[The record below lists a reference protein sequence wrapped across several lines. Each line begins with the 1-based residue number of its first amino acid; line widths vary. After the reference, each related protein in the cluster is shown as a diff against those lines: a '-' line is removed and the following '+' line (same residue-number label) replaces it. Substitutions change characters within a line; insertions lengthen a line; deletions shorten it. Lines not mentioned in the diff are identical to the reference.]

1 MKNQNKRNKT
11 LFARNRRTVDTV
23 KILFKGILLTGM
35 GTIFL
40 AGCSGKK
47 AEQPKMMPAVPVTV
61 GVVGQKTVPVQLR
74 AIGNVEAFSTVGIKA
89 QINGTLAKVH
99 FTEGQDVKKGSLLFT
114 IDPRPFEAA
123 LKQSE
128 AALARDRAQFENAKK
143 DSSRYA
149 DLVRKGYV
157 SQEQYEQFRTN
168 AEALESVVQ
177 ADMAQIESA
186 KIQLGYCSIHAPI
199 SGRAGSL
206 LLHEGNLVKANADT
220 PMVVINQIQPIYISF
235 SVPEQYLPDIKKY
248 SAAGKLKV
256 EAVVPGDETHQVQGE
271 LSFVDNTVDIATGTI
286 KLKGVFANTDKRLWP
301 GQFTNV
307 FITLTSLR
315 DAVVAPTQALQ
326 TGQEGQYVF
335 VVKQDNTVEQRKV
348 AAGISFADETVV
360 EKGLAPGEQVVTDG
374 QMRIMPGAKVEI
386 RKPGRQEPAGQ
397 AAAPQ
402 KDSVPSPGAVPAQ
415 KGSGKP

>member
-11 LFARNRRTVDTV
+11 LFALNRRTADIV
-23 KILFKGILLTGM
+23 KRVSHGIFLAGLV
-35 GTIFL
+35 TIFL

-61 GVVGQKTVPVQLR
+61 GVVSQKTVPVQLR

-89 QINGTLAKVH
+89 QINGTLAKAH

-123 LKQSE
+123 LRQAE

-143 DSSRYA
+143 DAARYA
-149 DLVRKGYV
+149 DLVKKGYV

-177 ADMAQIESA
+177 ADMAQIETA
-186 KIQLGYCSIHAPI
+186 KIQLGYCSVYAPI
-199 SGRAGSL
+199 SGRTGSL

-235 SVPEQYLPDIKKY
+235 SVPEQYLLDIKKY
-248 SAAGKLKV
+248 SSAGKLKV
-256 EAVVPGDETHQVQGE
+256 EVAVPGDEAHQVEGE

-286 KLKGVFANTDKRLWP
+286 KLKGTFANTDKRLWP

-307 FITLTSLR
+307 SMTLTSLR
-315 DAVVAPTQALQ
+315 DAVAVPTQALQ

-374 QMRIMPGAKVEI
+374 QMRLMPGAKVAV
-386 RKPGRQEPAGQ
+386 RQPGQQAPAGQ

-402 KDSVPSPGAVPAQ
+402 KDNVLSPGAVPAQ
-415 KGSGKP
+415 KGSD

>member
-40 AGCSGKK
+40 ASCSGKK

>member
-11 LFARNRRTVDTV
+11 LFARNHRTADTV
-23 KILFKGILLTGM
+23 KRLFQGIFLAGLGA
-35 GTIFL
+35 IFL
-40 AGCSGKK
+40 AGCSGKT

-61 GVVGQKTVPVQLR
+61 GVVDQKTVPVQLS

-99 FTEGQDVKKGSLLFT
+99 FTEGQDVRKGSLLFT

-123 LKQSE
+123 LKQAE

-143 DSSRYA
+143 DASRYA
-149 DLVRKGYV
+149 DLVKKGYV

-168 AEALESVVQ
+168 AEALDAVVQ
-177 ADMAQIESA
+177 ADMAQIENA
-186 KIQLGYCSIHAPI
+186 KIQLSYCSIHAPV
-199 SGRAGSL
+199 SGRSGSL

-248 SAAGKLKV
+248 SAVGKLKV
-256 EAVVPGDETHQVQGE
+256 EAVVPGDETHRVQGE

-286 KLKGVFANTDKRLWP
+286 KLKGTFANTEKRLWP

-315 DAVVAPTQALQ
+315 DAVVVPTQALQ

-335 VVKQDNTVEQRKV
+335 VVKQDKTVEQKNV

-360 EKGLAPGEQVVTDG
+360 EKGLTPGEQVVTDG
-374 QMRIMPGAKVEI
+374 QMRLMPGAKVEI
-386 RKPGRQEPAGQ
+386 RNPVQQVPAGQ
-397 AAAPQ
+397 AAAPL
-402 KDSVPSPGAVPAQ
+402 KDSVPSPAAVPVQ
-415 KGSGKP
+415 KGSSKP